1 MKKKW
6 VYIIIAFLVIIGGS
20 ALAMNLVNSANG
32 PTGHPE
38 GEIQREFLFH
48 DGTLFIY
55 EGDYTKN
62 LPTNATEVGKIKRID
77 NKSIPQEEM
86 VASRLEAGLN
96 VYSIGSKGS
105 KKLVVKINDS
115 RYETFVPFEGDPE
128 DWQ

>member
-6 VYIIIAFLVIIGGS
+6 IYIIIAFIAVIGVS
-20 ALAMNLVNSANG
+20 ALTINIVNSANG
-32 PTGHPE
+32 PTGHPS

-55 EGDYTKN
+55 EGDYTNN

-77 NKSIPQEEM
+77 NKSVPQEEM
-86 VASRLEAGLN
+86 VASRLEVGLN
-96 VYSIGSKGS
+96 VFSIEVEGSKN
-105 KKLVVKINDS
+105 LVVKINDS
-115 RYETFVPFEGDPE
+115 RYETFIPFEGNLA